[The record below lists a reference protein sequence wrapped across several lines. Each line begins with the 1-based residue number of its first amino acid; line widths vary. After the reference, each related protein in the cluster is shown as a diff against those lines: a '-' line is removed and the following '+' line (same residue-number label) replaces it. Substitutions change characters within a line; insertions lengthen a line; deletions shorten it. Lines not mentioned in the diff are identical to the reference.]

1 MLDIILIQHAE
12 TGINLLEYRQEDT
25 QFKSEHS
32 DIFTGFLTAIQSIS
46 HELDI
51 GTVVLIS
58 TKGSKGHNCIIVP
71 KPPINIII
79 LVDRSDPIEIWR
91 EQGAILADKFL
102 KQFSNNFD
110 PNNISQFQSFIPI
123 VKEMCLFN
131 PYCD

>member
-25 QFKSEHS
+25 QFKSEHA

-46 HELDI
+46 QELDI

-71 KPPINIII
+71 KQPINIII
-79 LVDRSDPIEIWR
+79 LVDQSDPIEIWR
-91 EQGAILADKFL
+91 EQGVVLAQKFL
-102 KQFSNNFD
+102 EQFTDNFN
-110 PNNISQFQSFIPI
+110 PNNIVQFESFIPV
-123 VKEMCLFN
+123 VKKMCLFN